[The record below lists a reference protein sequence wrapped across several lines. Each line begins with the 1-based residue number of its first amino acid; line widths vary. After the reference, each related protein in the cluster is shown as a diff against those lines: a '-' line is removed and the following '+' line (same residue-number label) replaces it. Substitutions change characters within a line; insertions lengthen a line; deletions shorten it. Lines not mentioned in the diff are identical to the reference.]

1 MALPSCK
8 FKAEVGSA
16 VLFDYR
22 LHHRG
27 LANRSTS
34 GESRPLL
41 YLTFGRSWFT
51 DAENFPAFFLFKEG
65 TAADGTPIKFDGD
78 VTTNGLKRFVT
89 AETGIW
95 IGLAGTLEA
104 FDKIAARFPSTAA
117 DLVRP
122 THSAK
127 ASVARAPP
135 R

>member
-1 MALPSCK
+1 MSNGLPRRPQVRRYPQSGVALPSCK

-51 DAENFPAFFLFKEG
+51 DAENFPAKRLMPGG
-65 TAADGTPIKFDGD
+65 TT
-78 VTTNGLKRFVT
+78 
-89 AETGIW
+89 
-95 IGLAGTLEA
+95 
-104 FDKIAARFPSTAA
+104 
-117 DLVRP
+117 
-122 THSAK
+122 
-127 ASVARAPP
+127 
-135 R
+135 